1 MTGAG
6 RPAVPASDVPAPA
19 PALEIRNISKS
30 FGSNKAL
37 DQVSLT
43 VGKGEI
49 VGLLGQNGSGKST
62 LVGILAGYHLP
73 QRGGEVV
80 IDGKVADLPVVRSDH
95 GLSFVFQ
102 DLGLAGDMSV
112 LENLR
117 MWRWSDPKAGR
128 WLINWRSEARQ
139 AAEILDYYGVRLA
152 LRRRVATISLLDQA
166 MLAIVRSADELRRFS
181 AENVTS
187 GGILVLDEPTVFL
200 PNKEKQFLFDLIRRV
215 ADDGAS
221 VILVSH
227 DLAAVRDVTSR
238 VIVLRDGRLAGE
250 ATVADS
256 TDEDLAGLVLGRAV
270 SLHARPAAANP
281 VTAAAGEAAAGEPGG
296 GTDPASLE
304 PAAPEVLRVRDLVG
318 GRVTGIDLGVARG
331 EILGLAGLVGSGA
344 QDVPYLLLGAIRGA
358 SGTLAVGG
366 KQADIAALNPTS
378 AIGMGIAVVPAD
390 RKSEGLIDVF
400 AIWENAQF
408 LMLASLFSKGLL
420 RRGRAVRQAR
430 DQVERF
436 GVRPP
441 DPRLPVAALSGGN
454 AQKVLLAKW
463 LEKGP
468 PVLVL
473 HEPTQGVDLGARAEI
488 VQVVRERA
496 ARGAAV
502 LWVTTDI
509 EEIAAVS
516 DRVLVMA
523 GGQITDEI
531 VGADVTKEAIDSA
544 MLRPPPRAAAAGG
557 PVGPGGEPGA
567 AGEPAGARDVVA
579 TINGTGERHRS

>member
-1 MTGAG
+1 MTDSSS
-6 RPAVPASDVPAPA
+6 RDR
-19 PALEIRNISKS
+19 PALEVRNISKS
-30 FGSNKAL
+30 FGTNKAL

-43 VGKGEI
+43 VAKGEI

-102 DLGLAGDMSV
+102 DLGLAGDMTV

-128 WLINWRSEARQ
+128 WRISWREEAHQ
-139 AAEILDYYGVRLA
+139 ASEILSYYGVSLA
-152 LRRRVATISLLDQA
+152 LHRRVETLSLLDQA

-181 AENVTS
+181 MENVTSS

-227 DLAAVRDVTSR
+227 DLHAVREVTSR

-250 ATVADS
+250 AVMADS

-270 SLHARPAAANP
+270 SLHAPQRPPTPSATGPRPAAGADSASAAP
-281 VTAAAGEAAAGEPGG
+281 VQGGEGQSGA
-296 GTDPASLE
+296 GTDAAFSA
-304 PAAPEVLRVRDLVG
+304 PAAPEVLRVRDLAG
-318 GRVTGIDLGVARG
+318 ARVAGIDLTVARG

-344 QDVPYLLLGAIRGA
+344 QDVPYLLLGAVGGA
-358 SGTLAVGG
+358 SGTVAVGG
-366 KQADIAALNPTS
+366 KQADIATLTPES
-378 AIGMGIAVVPAD
+378 AIGMGIAMVPAD

-408 LMLASLFSKGLL
+408 LMLRSLFRKGLL
-420 RRGRAVRQAR
+420 RRGHAVEQAR

-454 AQKVLLAKW
+454 AQKVMLAKW

-468 PVLVL
+468 KALIL
-473 HEPTQGVDLGARAEI
+473 SEPTQGVDLGARAEI
-488 VQVVRERA
+488 VRVVRDRA
-496 ARGAAV
+496 ATGTAV

-509 EEIAAVS
+509 QELAAVS

-523 GGQITDEI
+523 GGVVTDELT
-531 VGADVTKEAIDSA
+531 GADVTKEAIDAA
-544 MLRPPPRAAAAGG
+544 MLRR
-557 PVGPGGEPGA
+557 PGA
-567 AGEPAGARDVVA
+567 ASSGRDGSPSKTDDASDVVA
-579 TINGTGERHRS
+579 TVSTPERHPS

>member
-1 MTGAG
+1 MTGTG
-6 RPAVPASDVPAPA
+6 RPAVPAGDVPAPAAA

-43 VGKGEI
+43 VGRGEI

-80 IDGKVADLPVVRSDH
+80 IDGKVAELPVVRSDH

-139 AAEILDYYGVRLA
+139 AAEILDYYGVRLD
-152 LRRRVATISLLDQA
+152 LRRRVATLSLLDQA

-270 SLHARPAAANP
+270 SLHARPAAADP
-281 VTAAAGEAAAGEPGG
+281 VTAAVGEPGA

-304 PAAPEVLRVRDLVG
+304 PAVPEVLRVRDLIG

-344 QDVPYLLLGAIRGA
+344 QDVPYLLLGAIGGA
-358 SGTLAVGG
+358 SGTLAVDG

-378 AIGMGIAVVPAD
+378 AIGLGIAVVPAD

-488 VQVVRERA
+488 VRVVRERA
-496 ARGAAV
+496 ASGAAV

-544 MLRPPPRAAAAGG
+544 MLRPPPRAAAVGG
-557 PVGPGGEPGA
+557 PGGPAGEPGA
-567 AGEPAGARDVVA
+567 ASEPAGARDVVA
-579 TINGTGERHRS
+579 TINGTGEGHTS